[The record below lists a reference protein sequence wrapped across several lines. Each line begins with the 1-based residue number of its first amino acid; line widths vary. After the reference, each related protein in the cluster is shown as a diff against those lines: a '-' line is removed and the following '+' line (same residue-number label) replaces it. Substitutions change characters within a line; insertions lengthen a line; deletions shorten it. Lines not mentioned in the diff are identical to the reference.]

1 MRIVLQRVKNARLLI
16 QGLEK
21 AAISTGLV
29 VFIGFGRDDELDL
42 PHTPIWS
49 KLLDKIVSLRIF
61 PDHKGRSATSLTDIG
76 GSILIISQFTLY
88 ADWNKG
94 RRPSFTPAAPAQKAQ
109 VLYDHFVQDLTRVAP
124 GQVSSGFF
132 GQEMDIQ
139 LCNWG
144 PFTLTL
150 DSHHPGGS

>member
-16 QGLEK
+16 HGLEK

-29 VFIGFGRDDELDL
+29 VLIGFGRGDDLDL
-42 PHTPIWS
+42 PHSPIWS

-61 PDHKGRSATSLTDIG
+61 PDHKGRSAASLKDIG
-76 GSILIISQFTLY
+76 GSLLIISQFTLY

-94 RRPSFTPAAPAQKAQ
+94 RRPSFTPAAPAPKAQ
-109 VLYDHFVQDLTRVAP
+109 ALYDRFVQDLTRVAP
-124 GQVSSGFF
+124 GPVSSGFF

-150 DSHHPGGS
+150 DSNHRGG